1 VFAVFFNLMKHNF
14 TIRALLT
21 VVVALLALIA
31 APAFGQQQQNSQ
43 SNISAKDK
51 QVIAAF
57 DKRVKEYVQLREQL
71 EEKMSKLPDKS
82 TPEQIE
88 AHKTAFEGTVRTA
101 RVGAKQGDVF
111 TLDIIKYIRMMIK
124 NEFKGKDR
132 QELRKM
138 VMETDTKGVPLRVNH
153 PYPDNK
159 ELVEMPPT
167 LLLKLPQL
175 PKQVRYRF
183 VNRHM
188 LLVDRENGLIVDY
201 MLDALP

>member
-1 VFAVFFNLMKHNF
+1 MKQNT
-14 TIRALLT
+14 TIRAALT
-21 VVVALLALIA
+21 MVVAMLALIA
-31 APAFGQQQQNSQ
+31 APVFGQQPQKSQ

-51 QVIAAF
+51 QTVAAF
-57 DKRVKEYVQLREQL
+57 EKRVKGYVQLREQL
-71 EEKMSKLPDKS
+71 EERMSKLPDKS

-88 AHKTAFEGTVRTA
+88 AHKVAFEGTVRTA

-111 TLDIIKYIRMMIK
+111 TPDIIKYIRMTIK

-132 QELRKM
+132 LELRKM
-138 VMETDTKGVPLRVNH
+138 VMEADTKGVPLRVNYT
-153 PYPDNK
+153 YPDNK

-175 PKQVRYRF
+175 PKQVKYRF

>member
-1 VFAVFFNLMKHNF
+1 MNQNI
-14 TIRALLT
+14 TIRVALTL
-21 VVVALLALIA
+21 VVAMLALIA
-31 APAFGQQQQNSQ
+31 APAFGQQKKNSQ

-57 DKRVKEYVQLREQL
+57 EKRVKDYVKLREQL
-71 EEKMSKLPDKS
+71 EEKMTKLPDKS

-88 AHKTAFEGTVRTA
+88 AHKTAFENTVRTA

-111 TLDIIKYIRMMIK
+111 TPAIIKYIRATIR

-132 QELRKM
+132 QELRKT
-138 VMETDTKGVPLRVNH
+138 VMEADTKGVPLRVNY
-153 PYPDNK
+153 PYPENK
-159 ELVEMPPT
+159 ELLEMPPT

-175 PKQVRYRF
+175 PKQVKYRF